1 MPREI
6 APTFEELWHLI
17 GQELAVSDWVLVDQA
32 RIDQFAECTGDRQWI
47 HVDVEQARRKSPLR
61 TTIAHGYLTLSLI
74 SSFIQEMRILP
85 DNTQGAFNYGIDHV
99 RFIAPVRAGARV
111 RLRTTLVSMQ
121 DKGPG
126 RYLMKAASTMEI
138 EGEERPALVA
148 ETLVMLYER
157 RHKREA

>member
-6 APTFEELWHLI
+6 APTFEELRQLI
-17 GQELAVSDWVLVDQA
+17 GHELAVSDWLLVDQA
-32 RIDQFAECTGDRQWI
+32 RIDQFAECTGDKQWI

-61 TTIAHGYLTLSLI
+61 TTIAHGYLTLSLV
-74 SSFIQEMRILP
+74 SFFIQQMRILP

-99 RFIAPVRAGARV
+99 RFIAPVRSGKRV
-111 RLRTTLVSMQ
+111 RLRTSLVSMD

-126 RYLMKAASTMEI
+126 RYLLKASSRMEI
-138 EGEERPALVA
+138 EGEDEPALLA

-157 RHKREA
+157 RQKRE